1 MPASEIDDI
10 FSSKGKAKVP
20 QPVAS
25 SSTAPPKK
33 KKKDKKRKREVDP
46 PSDDPKPSKPKRAI
60 PETIVDPSAQL
71 AVSAP
76 PAKRPKKAK
85 STEAVKAAGKESEA
99 RFKDSRGTGPRRTTE
114 EGFSIYKEDEL
125 GIKDEG
131 GGVFSPFLLLSRYSP
146 THLQIHHCA
155 HLTVNVVSASPF
167 AARFTLTYDPFP
179 GF

>member
-10 FSSKGKAKVP
+10 FSSKGKAKVS

-46 PSDDPKPSKPKRAI
+46 PSDEPKPSKPKRTI
-60 PETIVDPSAQL
+60 PETIIDPSVQL
-71 AVSAP
+71 AASAP

-99 RFKDSRGTGPRRTTE
+99 RFKDSRGTGPSIPAPLLPSICVTISFQDVRRRKGSRSTRRTNSVSRTKAE
-114 EGFSIYKEDEL
+114 VCSLLFLSFVVAYRHISRHSIMS
-125 GIKDEG
+125 
-131 GGVFSPFLLLSRYSP
+131 V
-146 THLQIHHCA
+146 
-155 HLTVNVVSASPF
+155 
-167 AARFTLTYDPFP
+167 
-179 GF
+179 